1 MGATTRTKTA
11 SRMTERNTFER
22 KIALSQTPPANRAEA
37 LIEALPYIQK
47 FRGRTFVIKYG
58 GSAMEDEHVIE
69 RLLRDIVFL
78 EAVGIN
84 PVLVHGGGKAITDRM
99 REAGLKAKFVNGL
112 RVTDAS
118 AIKIVEEVL
127 DTVIN
132 PRLVQRIEEFSG
144 RAVGISGR
152 EVFIAKKLPPQ
163 TDAHNVAVDLGFTGE
178 VVGLKIDKV
187 REVLEAEKVPVI
199 SPISQDEAGTV
210 YNVNADVAAG
220 AIAGA
225 LQATKLIY
233 LSDVPGI
240 MRMPGEKESMIP
252 SVNREMIETLIEDE
266 VIEGGMVPKVK
277 SALAAIEK
285 GVGKVHLIDGRVPHS
300 LLIEI
305 FTNAGIGTEIVA

>member
-1 MGATTRTKTA
+1 
-11 SRMTERNTFER
+11 MTERNSFER
-22 KIALSQTPPANRAEA
+22 KIAMSQTSPVHRAEA
-37 LIEALPYIQK
+37 LIEALPFIQK

-84 PVLVHGGGKAITDRM
+84 PILVHGGGKAITDRM

-112 RVTDAS
+112 RVTDDK

-127 DTVIN
+127 DTIIN
-132 PRLVQRIEEFSG
+132 PRLVKQIAEFSG
-144 RAVGISGR
+144 NAIGISGR
-152 EVFIAKKLPPQ
+152 DVFIAKRLPPQ

-187 REVLEAEKVPVI
+187 REALEAEKVPVI
-199 SPISQDEAGTV
+199 SPISKDAEGTSL
-210 YNVNADVAAG
+210 NVNADIAAG
-220 AIAGA
+220 AIAGELKA
-225 LQATKLIY
+225 NKLIY

-240 MRMPGEKESMIP
+240 MRNPGEKDSMIP

-277 SALAAIEK
+277 SALGAIEK

>member
-1 MGATTRTKTA
+1 
-11 SRMTERNTFER
+11 MTERNSYER
-22 KIALSQTPPANRAEA
+22 KIAISQTSPVHRAEA

-47 FRGRTFVIKYG
+47 FRGQTFVIKYG

-84 PVLVHGGGKAITDRM
+84 PILVHGGGKAITDRM

-112 RVTDAS
+112 RVTDDN

-127 DTVIN
+127 DGVIN
-132 PRLVQRIEEFSG
+132 PRLTGRIKEFG
-144 RAVGISGR
+144 GNAVGISGR
-152 EVFIAKKLPPQ
+152 EVFIAKRLPPQ
-163 TDAHNVAVDLGFTGE
+163 TDAHNVAVDLGYTGE
-178 VVGLKIDKV
+178 VVGLKIGRVQKA
-187 REVLEAEKVPVI
+187 LGAEQVPVI
-199 SPISQDEAGTV
+199 SPISQDAAGMAL
-210 YNVNADVAAG
+210 NVNADIAAG
-220 AIAGA
+220 AIAGELRA
-225 LQATKLIY
+225 MKLIY

-277 SALAAIEK
+277 SALSAIEK
-285 GVGKVHLIDGRVPHS
+285 GVGKVHLIDGRVAHS
-300 LLIEI
+300 LLVEI

>member
-1 MGATTRTKTA
+1 MAVSTQTKSA
-11 SRMTERNTFER
+11 DRMTERNSFER
-22 KIALSQTPPANRAEA
+22 KIAMSQTSPVHRAEA

-47 FRGRTFVIKYG
+47 FRGKTFVIKYG

-84 PVLVHGGGKAITDRM
+84 PILVHGGGKAITDRM
-99 REAGLKAKFVNGL
+99 REAGQKAKFVNGL
-112 RVTDAS
+112 RVTDAN

-132 PRLVQRIEEFSG
+132 PRLVGRISEFSG
-144 RAVGISGR
+144 NAIGISGR
-152 EVFIAKKLPPQ
+152 DVFIAKRLPPQ
-163 TDAHNVAVDLGFTGE
+163 TDAHNVSIDLGYTGE
-178 VVGLKIDKV
+178 VVGLKIEKV
-187 REVLEAEKVPVI
+187 REALEAEKVPVI
-199 SPISQDEAGTV
+199 SPISQDTEGTPL
-210 YNVNADVAAG
+210 NVNADIAAG

-225 LQATKLIY
+225 LKATKLIY

-240 MRMPGEKESMIP
+240 MRMPGEKDSMIP

-277 SALAAIEK
+277 STLGAIEK